1 MKTLIRTNVEFIS
14 TLSSVI
20 NSFIQNKIPSNR
32 TTNFPVDQFLIP
44 IPL

>member
-20 NSFIQNKIPSNR
+20 NSFIKNKKSSNR
-32 TTNFPVDQFLIP
+32 TTNFPVDQFLTP